1 MPENTSSQNKSCA
14 IFDLDGTLLLG
25 PSSEGR
31 FFLYLV
37 FNGVISLKHIAFY
50 LFNFLLTWRLRQN
63 KAFYRGLDAERLS
76 ILAKDFVDK
85 HLAKSL
91 SKEGLL
97 RVMEEKKKGRRT
109 ILLSGCPNFLLKHIL
124 KYTGCDEAIGLNLE
138 EKNGKFTGRYI
149 PPYPFGRGKMLLVE
163 SMSCDRSKSSG
174 YGNHISDKYFLSL
187 LKEPYCVNPGPA
199 FKSYCKKRN
208 IPVLTWKEKTERAF
222 SGTQDIL

>member
-1 MPENTSSQNKSCA
+1 MPESTSSQNRSCA

-37 FNGVISLKHIAFY
+37 LNGVVSLKHIAFY

-63 KAFYRGLDAERLS
+63 KAFYRGLEVERLDN
-76 ILAKDFVDK
+76 LAKDFVER
-85 HLAKSL
+85 HLSKSL
-91 SKEGLL
+91 SREGLSKV
-97 RVMEEKKKGRRT
+97 REEKEKGRRT
-109 ILLSGCPNFLLKHIL
+109 ILLSGCPAFLLKHIL
-124 KYTGCDEAIGLNLE
+124 RYTGCDEAIGLKLE
-138 EKNGKFTGRYI
+138 VKNGKFTGRYI

-163 SMSCDRSKSSG
+163 SMLCDRTESSG

-199 FKSYCKKRN
+199 FKSYCKKKK
-208 IPVLTWKEKTERAF
+208 IPVLKWKEKVKDSF
-222 SGTQDIL
+222 SGT